1 MDDELKH
8 ILFEIDQSINEIA
21 KWNKRLGTKFNNYNS
36 IAYTIDLDHYKWKVY
51 NLNVYC
57 RALRDKMN
65 DSYNEVIQNIDNGDM
80 I

>member
-1 MDDELKH
+1 MDEELKH
-8 ILFEIDQSINEIA
+8 ILFEIDQSLNEIA

-51 NLNVYC
+51 GLNVYC
-57 RALRDKMN
+57 RALDHKLEE
-65 DSYNEVIQNIDNGDM
+65 SYKAILKSRDNGDM